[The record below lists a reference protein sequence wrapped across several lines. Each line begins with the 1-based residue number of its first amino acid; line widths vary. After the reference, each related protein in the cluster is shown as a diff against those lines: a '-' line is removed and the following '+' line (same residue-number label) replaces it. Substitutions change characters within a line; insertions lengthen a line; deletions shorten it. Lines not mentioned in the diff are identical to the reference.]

1 MGFNLTFSYE
11 QWINHVK
18 TNSEFYQKIK
28 NEAEYIKNKKEN
40 TSKKRKKR

>member
-18 TNSEFYQKIK
+18 NNSEFYQKIK
-28 NEAEYIKNKKEN
+28 KEVESIEKVKTNK
-40 TSKKRKKR
+40 SKKK